1 MYTPVTGGTVGGE
14 VVAIPGGD
22 GVSTS
27 TLVPPLS
34 SPASSGAIVGL
45 LVVGATVGAGLSTG
59 VGIGAADA
67 LKSHSMSPPISYSS
81 GTQHGQSTK
90 GTCRGF
96 VLVVVRAFRWKRRAV
111 ITRVLVWR

>member
-14 VVAIPGGD
+14 VVAIPGGA

-45 LVVGATVGAGLSTG
+45 LVVGATVGAGP
-59 VGIGAADA
+59 V
-67 LKSHSMSPPISYSS
+67 SY
-81 GTQHGQSTK
+81 THLTLP
-90 GTCRGF
+90 TIL
-96 VLVVVRAFRWKRRAV
+96 LV
-111 ITRVLVWR
+111 